1 MDIAFF
7 ANKSCCA
14 FKPYIVFKRLL
25 DLLLSFFL
33 LLVFSPLMLFI
44 AIMIKLDSKGP
55 VIYTQK
61 RLGHKGREFTIYK
74 FRSMKA
80 NAEKD
85 GMPQWA
91 QKKDPR
97 VTKAGAFLRATH
109 LDELPQLFNV
119 IKGEM
124 SLIGPRPERPEIAY
138 KLRESLPN
146 YFNRLQVRPGITG
159 LAQVRHRYDEDIRDV
174 AIKLKYDL
182 FYIKHLSMAMD
193 AMVILET
200 IEHMLLGKGV

>member
-1 MDIAFF
+1 MDLVFF
-7 ANKSCCA
+7 ANKSCCT
-14 FKPYIVFKRLL
+14 FRPYRVFKRLI

-44 AIMIKLDSKGP
+44 AIMVKFDSKGP

-61 RLGHKGREFTIYK
+61 RLGYKGRGFVIYK

-97 VTKAGAFLRATH
+97 VTKTGAFLRVTH